1 LPDAA
6 GPSMAITMVRK
17 ILQIGFKIYA
27 KYRFLSIEEDVDA
40 VCSWLFPRDKFLF
53 NFGKKTHI
61 MGHEETHALGD

>member
-27 KYRFLSIEEDVDA
+27 KYHFLSTEEDGSDILINA
-40 VCSWLFPRDKFLF
+40 SAARQLSLQFRQK
-53 NFGKKTHI
+53 NAYHT
-61 MGHEETHALGD
+61 A